1 MPHGTPRGTVRGTVR
16 AAARAARL
24 YPAVAAG
31 GFRRYATYGTA
42 TAAGVFTNTV
52 FGFVLAYTY
61 VALWDERPG
70 LGGYDQA
77 QALTFVWVSQALL
90 AAGALIGGGFQEEMQ
105 ERIRTGDIA
114 VDLYRPADLQMW
126 WLAADL
132 GRAGFQLLGRGVVPL
147 LAGALAFQLALPAE
161 PLRWMLFLVSV
172 VLALLV
178 SFGVRYLL
186 GLAAFW
192 LMDGA
197 GINLVAVVAT
207 VFFSGMLLPL
217 TVFPG
222 GFGEFVRVLPWSAII
237 QVPLD
242 VLMGVH
248 AGAGGAVRALA
259 FQSVWVLVL
268 LGAGRLLQSAATRKV
283 VVQGG

>member
-1 MPHGTPRGTVRGTVR
+1 MR
-16 AAARAARL
+16 AAARGARL

-132 GRAGFQLLGRGVVPL
+132 GRAGFQLLGRGVAPL
-147 LAGALAFQLALPAE
+147 LAGALAFQLALPAD
-161 PLRWMLFLVSV
+161 PLRWLLFLVSV

-259 FQSVWVLVL
+259 FQSAWVLVL